1 MCMVFQGQNIV
12 IGNVGDSR
20 AVLATRDKD
29 SSLIAIQLTVDLKP
43 DLPGLSLS
51 LSLVC
56 PHVRTHVHTFFTS
69 SPVVNQIAIKR
80 MVLESIKLLTKNISI
95 GLEILVLLVFRGSC

>member
-51 LSLVC
+51 LTCAHTCTHTYTHSL
-56 PHVRTHVHTFFTS
+56 P
-69 SPVVNQIAIKR
+69 PP
-80 MVLESIKLLTKNISI
+80 LLLTK
-95 GLEILVLLVFRGSC
+95 

>member
-29 SSLIAIQLTVDLKP
+29 NSLIAIQLTVDLKP

-51 LSLVC
+51 LSL
-56 PHVRTHVHTFFTS
+56 
-69 SPVVNQIAIKR
+69 
-80 MVLESIKLLTKNISI
+80 
-95 GLEILVLLVFRGSC
+95 

>member
-1 MCMVFQGQNIV
+1 MVFQGQNIV

-51 LSLVC
+51 LS
-56 PHVRTHVHTFFTS
+56 HVLTHAHTRTHILYLLRCCYPNS
-69 SPVVNQIAIKR
+69 NQK
-80 MVLESIKLLTKNISI
+80 K
-95 GLEILVLLVFRGSC
+95 GSRIYKTTDQKHIYRT

>member
-1 MCMVFQGQNIV
+1 MCRDALPRTYSYQLQIWFSKWCMCMVFQGQNIV

-51 LSLVC
+51 LLCAHMCAHTYTHSL
-56 PHVRTHVHTFFTS
+56 P
-69 SPVVNQIAIKR
+69 PP
-80 MVLESIKLLTKNISI
+80 LLLTK
-95 GLEILVLLVFRGSC
+95 